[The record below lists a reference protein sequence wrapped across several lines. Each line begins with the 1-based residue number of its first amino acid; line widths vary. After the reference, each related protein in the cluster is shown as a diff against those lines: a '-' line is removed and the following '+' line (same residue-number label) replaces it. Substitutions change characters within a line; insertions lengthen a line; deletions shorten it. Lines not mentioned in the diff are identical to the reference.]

1 MGFGSRLSVKILLEV
16 NLGSPDAFKGD
27 TNVSAHGK
35 PEPGCRSVLFCRD
48 TDFSQLNGGVLCLY
62 TEMYMLGSPLEHFQT
77 ICKNGIGDKHLSN
90 ILGKSLLRT
99 EGKPEQKSY
108 EWEDLMRDKG

>member
-1 MGFGSRLSVKILLEV
+1 MSQHT
-16 NLGSPDAFKGD
+16 GSPSLGAE
-27 TNVSAHGK
+27 VSYFA
-35 PEPGCRSVLFCRD
+35 EARISVNS
-48 TDFSQLNGGVLCLY
+48 TEGLCLY
-62 TEMYMLGSPLEHFQT
+62 MEMYMLGSPLEHFQT
-77 ICKNGIGDKHLSN
+77 SCKNGTGDKHLSN